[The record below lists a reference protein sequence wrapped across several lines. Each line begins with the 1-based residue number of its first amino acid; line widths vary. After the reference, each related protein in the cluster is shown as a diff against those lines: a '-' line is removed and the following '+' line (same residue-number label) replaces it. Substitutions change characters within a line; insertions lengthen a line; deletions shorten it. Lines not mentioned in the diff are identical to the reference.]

1 MTRSFVL
8 LSSALLL
15 AGCGDGASADAQMAA
30 ASGAVAGGGTDASA
44 VTAGSVRETPLPTT
58 PINFDDAMGRTPPSI
73 RETVPC
79 PFLSDETALASATA
93 IYEIVRRSVSNEECV
108 WNYNI
113 GFSIKARVEAAAGSI
128 PFVERQYNMDAKP
141 ILEPQASPGQNAV
154 LLYDTAWEE
163 PRPYAFGF
171 DLGDKRIFLSIT
183 GMRTSLAQL
192 KPAAEE
198 IAAKLPTAPQIEPQY
213 REEVGAF
220 DKCSAWGEA
229 ALLSL
234 FGLPEGTPV
243 TISPSSLSCTIEI
256 RVPESPSRNVITVG
270 LSVFESAPNAFEFF
284 KEEGWTEVSGYD
296 HPVVSNPTT
305 DEWGV
310 HNDLR
315 GLIQDGSIVVTVTD
329 KDGGKEAATK
339 TLFDNVM
346 ARIVF

>member
-8 LSSALLL
+8 LGAALLI
-15 AGCGDGASADAQMAA
+15 AGCGDGASADSQVADAA
-30 ASGAVAGGGTDASA
+30 VGDASTAEAVGAVTQ
-44 VTAGSVRETPLPTT
+44 TPFPTT
-58 PINFDDAMGRTPPSI
+58 PINFDDAMGRTPPTI

-113 GFSIKARVEAAAGSI
+113 GFAIQARVESAAGSR

-141 ILEPQASPGQNAV
+141 ILEPQSSPGQNAV

-192 KPAAEE
+192 QPAAEE
-198 IAAKLPTAPQIEPQY
+198 IAAKLPTAPQIEPQH

-229 ALLSL
+229 GLLTL

-243 TISPSSLSCTIEI
+243 TISPSSSTCTIEI
-256 RVPESPSRNVITVG
+256 RIPDSPSRNVITVG
-270 LSVFESAPNAFEFF
+270 LSVFEEAPNAFEFF
-284 KEEGWTEVSGYD
+284 KEKGWTEVSGYD

-310 HNDLR
+310 HNKLR

-346 ARIVF
+346 ARIVL